1 MFVFA
6 RIHFIHFGKSSKLIV
21 ECVVISFVCFVYFF
35 LSLVVFL
42 QFHLIFLILNRCA
55 VEFGNRNLRSRFEM
69 SSTVWRLFSNRPMT
83 TSVDANRWQLTV
95 ELLDR
100 RKQQSNEAFCPAC
113 KERIS
118 LSAFCGQFIKMIAFI
133 WQIDQMWIVCDERRM
148 RKEKRSREGNKN
160 EMCLWWRLPYNDE
173 LMQAYYFDR
182 CECHTFNKQCKR
194 RRIYF

>member
-1 MFVFA
+1 MLSSVLCVSCISFSRSSSFFN
-6 RIHFIHFGKSSKLIV
+6 FISFFLFSIV
-21 ECVVISFVCFVYFF
+21 VPLNSETEICVVALKCHQPFDDCF
-35 LSLVVFL
+35 
-42 QFHLIFLILNRCA
+42 QIGR
-55 VEFGNRNLRSRFEM
+55 
-69 SSTVWRLFSNRPMT
+69 WRR
-83 TSVDANRWQLTV
+83 QLTPIV
-95 ELLDR
+95 GSSLLNYSTDVNNNQMR
-100 RKQQSNEAFCPAC
+100 HFFPAC